1 MRLKLIAAVSSAA
14 LLAGAAVAQEAE
26 APATPPP
33 APAPAA
39 EAPAQAPAGY
49 SDDELRAFAGA
60 MDRMQAVAQQIQ
72 GGEPTPEQ
80 QAEMAGAVEQS
91 GLTIDRFNA
100 ISQAVSS
107 DAVLRARIAVVAAT
121 PSPAGSVGASVTD
134 VEAGQFARAMA
145 GLTPIAQS
153 LNGQAPDEEQQA
165 QMAAAIEQSGL
176 TLERFNEISGAIGQD
191 EHLQARVALASA
203 QGG

>member
-14 LLAGAAVAQEAE
+14 LFAGAAMAQEAE
-26 APATPPP
+26 APAAP

-39 EAPAQAPAGY
+39 EAPAGF
-49 SDDELRAFAGA
+49 SDNELRAFAGA

-72 GGEPTPEQ
+72 GGQPTPEQ

-91 GLTIDRFNA
+91 GLTIDRFNE
-100 ISQAVSS
+100 ISQAVSG
-107 DAVLRARIAVVAAT
+107 DAVLRARIAVASAS

-134 VEAGQFARAMA
+134 AEAGQFAQAMA
-145 GLTPIAQS
+145 AITPIAQA
-153 LNGQAPDEEQQA
+153 LNGQAPNEEQQA

-176 TLERFNEISGAIGQD
+176 TLERFNAISGAIGQD
-191 EHLQARVALASA
+191 EHLQARVALAAA